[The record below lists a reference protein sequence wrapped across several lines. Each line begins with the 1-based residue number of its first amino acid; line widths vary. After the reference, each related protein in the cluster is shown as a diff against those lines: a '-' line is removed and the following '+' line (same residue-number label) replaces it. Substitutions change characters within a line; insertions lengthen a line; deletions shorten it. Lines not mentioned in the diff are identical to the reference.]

1 MPVEIFYEENVVE
14 ARRAR
19 IYDLAALLTAI
30 IVISLDQWT
39 KALIVANFSP
49 PGSKPVFPLVGK
61 YLVIDYIQNRGAAF
75 SFLKDNGLF
84 LTIFIV
90 AAIVIVGILYVRM
103 INNGPLAYKLVFGL
117 IVGGAIGNLIDRAVN
132 GGFVVDFV
140 SFRVPEISYAFAVF
154 NVADACISCGVVLL
168 FLFVLFG
175 GLSRNKGERKEGKDE
190 AISVSGSTQAIQSTE
205 QDAQS

>member
-1 MPVEIFYEENVVE
+1 ME

-30 IVISLDQWT
+30 IVIALDQWT

-75 SFLKDNGLF
+75 SFLEDNGLF

-90 AAIVIVGILYVRM
+90 VAIVIVGILYFRM
-103 INNGPLAYKLVFGL
+103 LNNGSLAYKLVFGL

-132 GGFVVDFV
+132 GGYVVDFV
-140 SFRVPEISYAFAVF
+140 SFRIPEASYAFAVF

-168 FLFVLFG
+168 FLFVLFSG
-175 GLSRNKGERKEGKDE
+175 MGRHKEVQKEEKEE
-190 AISVSGSTQAIQSTE
+190 AGVPSGNSPQVIHSTE